1 MSTTAVVSTKAP
13 DVTRN
18 GGIKSTRYLS
28 KAIDDKF
35 VKSSD
40 PKNSVQYSYV
50 DERFLAKTYRDEIKY
65 HKDCIKSL
73 DENDPEYRSKVE
85 FHTEKM
91 HEAQKKYEELNHR
104 NRSVGLEAF
113 KQALKSVGEF
123 IKDVGDKAAD
133 LILHK
138 LLNIKSNENSIAE

>member
-1 MSTTAVVSTKAP
+1 MLINRQS
-13 DVTRN
+13 
-18 GGIKSTRYLS
+18 
-28 KAIDDKF
+28 
-35 VKSSD
+35 
-40 PKNSVQYSYV
+40 
-50 DERFLAKTYRDEIKY
+50 

-104 NRSVGLEAF
+104 NRSFGLEAF